1 MPFTKVWGTTGGNMS
16 TATLWNAISVRSAAY
31 AWTAS
36 GSGTNEY
43 YLRTAA
49 SGNPGF
55 AAQPNNVYIN
65 GANATEGTVG
75 SLTAGQWDYG
85 DNDALGYSTIY
96 VRLSD
101 GTDPDTKANGY
112 VAFYQT
118 PRATEHV
125 RFPYGAGDATTAA
138 GLDQS
143 ATAIGDLIFDGYS
156 GAIGAA
162 TGYAF
167 FDPDKFEFDS
177 TGQAWI
183 DIGAAAIPVTVKGTA
198 SVASG
203 DLGLFLRGTAITTA
217 SITGGSVGLA
227 AKAGELST
235 VTTLRV
241 HNEGTQV
248 VVGSGC
254 GLTTLHVYGGEV
266 RVRAAG
272 ITTVIQYGGTVY
284 LEEAA
289 SVTTYTQK
297 GGTAYW
303 NSTGTIGTLNGYG
316 GTWDEQQYGAARTC
330 TTTNLYSGNWALLLN
345 KEAVTRTNAPTVN
358 DSLILNVSG

>member
-1 MPFTKVWGTTGGNMS
+1 MPFTKVWGTTGTNLG
-16 TATLWNAISVRSAAY
+16 TATLWEPISLRSAAY
-31 AWTAS
+31 SWTAS

-55 AAQPNNVYIN
+55 AAQPNNLYIN
-65 GANATEGTVG
+65 GANATEGTAG
-75 SLTAGQWDYG
+75 SLTAGQWDYA
-85 DNDALGYSTIY
+85 DNDTLGYSTIY

-101 GTDPDTKANGY
+101 GTDPDTKTNGY
-112 VAFYQT
+112 VSFYQT
-118 PRATEHV
+118 PRATEHI
-125 RFPYGAGDATTAA
+125 RFPYGAGDASS
-138 GLDQS
+138 GLDYS
-143 ATAIGDLIFDGYS
+143 AIASGDVIFDGYD
-156 GAIGAA
+156 GTIGAA

-167 FDPDKFEFDS
+167 FDPDKFEFEAQS
-177 TGQAWI
+177 GQAFI
-183 DIGAAAIPVTVKGTA
+183 DIGAAAIAVQIKGTGSA
-198 SVASG
+198 AAG
-203 DLGLFLRGTAITTA
+203 DRGLWLRGTGITVLN
-217 SITGGSVGLA
+217 ITGGSVGIA
-227 AKAGELST
+227 ARAGELST
-235 VTTLRV
+235 VTTARV
-241 HNEGTQV
+241 LNEGSSLWI
-248 VVGSGC
+248 GSGC

-266 RVRAAG
+266 RIRAAG
-272 ITTVIQYGGTVY
+272 LTTVIQYGGTVY

-345 KEAVTRTNAPTVN
+345 KEAVTRTNAPTIN